1 MTHGNLEGY
10 KVTYLLLLML
20 IDSCRLSLIWDVL
33 MRLSD
38 GISNTVT
45 ISSKVWVV
53 AVAVIARIHWT
64 LSFLRSSDARSLRY
78 EGLKLWDLPIVQYQ
92 DINIVELTISNEQ
105 SRAEQAQNKQEERR
119 TKTIIGNAK
128 KKTIIGCVKEN
139 KQIESGKEKSFGTN
153 CKEQHAVYQLNY
165 KDISTH
171 HSEMQWASSIA
182 TRDIG
187 SPSLNISRNSS
198 FKNLSGETKSTW
210 T

>member
-10 KVTYLLLLML
+10 KVTYLLLLVL

-128 KKTIIGCVKEN
+128 KNDHRMCQR
-139 KQIESGKEKSFGTN
+139 KQADRKRKREKLW
-153 CKEQHAVYQLNY
+153 Y
-165 KDISTH
+165 
-171 HSEMQWASSIA
+171 
-182 TRDIG
+182 
-187 SPSLNISRNSS
+187 
-198 FKNLSGETKSTW
+198 
-210 T
+210 

>member
-1 MTHGNLEGY
+1 
-10 KVTYLLLLML
+10 
-20 IDSCRLSLIWDVL
+20 

-38 GISNTVT
+38 GISKAVT

-53 AVAVIARIHWT
+53 AVAVIARIHWP

-105 SRAEQAQNKQEERR
+105 SRAEQAHNKQEERR
-119 TKTIIGNAK
+119 RT
-128 KKTIIGCVKEN
+128 TIIGCVKEN

-171 HSEMQWASSIA
+171 HSEMQWTSSIA

-210 T
+210 S